1 MAKAEETKNAQQQP
15 GRMKRFGR
23 AIGNFFKGIGRFF
36 LNMKHEL
43 KKVTWPSRKD
53 LIRQSTVVIVFV
65 LILTVVVGLM
75 DYVLSN
81 LLRLIIS

>member
-1 MAKAEETKNAQQQP
+1 MATKNEVEKKGFMGFMAKVGKFFKSMP
-15 GRMKRFGR
+15 GRIARRFREMVG
-23 AIGNFFKGIGRFF
+23 
-36 LNMKHEL
+36 EL